1 MYLRCFI
8 AIDIPEQIRSGIGDL
23 IAFFKKHN
31 ADVKWVVHENLHL
44 TLKFLG
50 KTPEDLIPRIGE
62 LLSGIV
68 LSYKTFC
75 IKIYGVGVFP
85 NRKYPRVIWVGIEDS
100 DFLKN
105 LQRDIEYAMAS
116 LGYQKEEREFH
127 PHLTLGRV
135 RSQKGIAHIIYELD
149 TLQSKDFG
157 SVEIRNIKLMRS
169 DLKPTGAQYSCL
181 QEITLGR
188 GEHEQ

>member
-8 AIDIPEQIRSGIGDL
+8 AIDIPEQIKSNIGEMIIL
-23 IAFFKKHN
+23 FKKHN

-50 KTPEDLIPRIGE
+50 KTPEDLLPRIGE
-62 LLSGIV
+62 LLSRIV
-68 LSYKTFC
+68 LSYTPFC

-100 DFLKN
+100 DSLRN
-105 LQRDIEYAMAS
+105 LWRDIENAMES
-116 LGYQKEEREFH
+116 LGYPKEGREFH
-127 PHLTLGRV
+127 PHLTIGRV
-135 RSQKGIAHIIYELD
+135 RSQKGMAHIIHELD
-149 TLQSKDFG
+149 TLQTKDFG
-157 SVEIRNIKLMRS
+157 SAEVSNVNLMRS

-181 QEITLGR
+181 QEILLGR
-188 GEHEQ
+188 GKNE